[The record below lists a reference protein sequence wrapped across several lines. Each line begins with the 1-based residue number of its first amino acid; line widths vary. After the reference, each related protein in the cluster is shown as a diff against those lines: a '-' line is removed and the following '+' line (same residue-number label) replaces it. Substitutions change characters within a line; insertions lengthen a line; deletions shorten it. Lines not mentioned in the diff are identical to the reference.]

1 MFKTLYGK
9 LATVLLGL
17 FCLIGISYILL
28 TLFTTQTHLQ
38 EVNQKLNLTL
48 AQNLVSEKILMK
60 EGRVNE
66 EAMKEVMHMLMAIN
80 PIIEVYLLDPDGR
93 ILTYSA
99 PPGKVK
105 RDKVSLEPVKTFLSG
120 SGVLPILGDDPR
132 DLIRSKIFSVAPIP
146 GRQGSHQALLGTAA
160 GSGGIGGAAAP
171 HGPPDNNGPIDGYVY
186 VVLGGEEY
194 DSVVQMVQGS
204 YILRLSIW
212 AVAGGL
218 LFAFLAGLVF
228 FLLLTR
234 RLKRLTSTMEA
245 FTQSDFSD
253 PGNLSS
259 HSTTTSRDE
268 IDRLGVTFSQMAD
281 RILQQLTKL
290 KHTDKLRRELVANV
304 SHDLRTP
311 LASLQGYL
319 ETLLLKEGKVSPEE
333 QRNYLEIATRHSE
346 RLGKLVS
353 ELFEL
358 AKLDSQETQPRFEA
372 FSLGELVQDVAQ
384 KFQLTAEKRR
394 TRLHTDLGADLPFV
408 RADIGLIERVLEN
421 LIENALRYTPEGG
434 TVRLALIQ
442 ENGKMTVQV
451 KDTGCGIPQ
460 EEVPYIFDRFY
471 RIEKDRSG
479 GSAGAGL
486 GLAIAKRILEL
497 HGSSIEAQSTISVGT
512 TFTFHLPAAKP

>member
-228 FLLLTR
+228 FHLLTR

-259 HSTTTSRDE
+259 HSNTTSRDE

-281 RILQQLTKL
+281 RI
-290 KHTDKLRRELVANV
+290 
-304 SHDLRTP
+304 
-311 LASLQGYL
+311 
-319 ETLLLKEGKVSPEE
+319 
-333 QRNYLEIATRHSE
+333 
-346 RLGKLVS
+346 
-353 ELFEL
+353 
-358 AKLDSQETQPRFEA
+358 
-372 FSLGELVQDVAQ
+372 
-384 KFQLTAEKRR
+384 
-394 TRLHTDLGADLPFV
+394 
-408 RADIGLIERVLEN
+408 
-421 LIENALRYTPEGG
+421 
-434 TVRLALIQ
+434 
-442 ENGKMTVQV
+442 
-451 KDTGCGIPQ
+451 
-460 EEVPYIFDRFY
+460 
-471 RIEKDRSG
+471 
-479 GSAGAGL
+479 
-486 GLAIAKRILEL
+486 
-497 HGSSIEAQSTISVGT
+497 
-512 TFTFHLPAAKP
+512 